1 MPSIRYD
8 VLTQKHPEYAADR
21 WEKLQALFTGG
32 FAVLNRAKDFL
43 PRMVGEV
50 PVRYQERLSLA
61 AYNNYFGPIA
71 GMFAALLFGQ
81 ELHVSPAKD
90 SDGDGDA
97 DTDLPSAP
105 PFYGD
110 FAKDADLRGNK
121 FAQVLKEVFLSTVV
135 KGKGFLAFDS
145 KALDD
150 RERENIVSLA
160 DEEKAGADRIYA
172 YPLVIDCVLDWE
184 KDDDDRFSL
193 VVIHKCYQR
202 RNSVAK
208 LRQLQY
214 EEFKVWEMVDGVAK
228 WKLFRTDPYD
238 PKEPPK
244 PTDEIPMVEEGST
257 SFRRI
262 PIMEFSVPDE
272 LWIGNKLGPMNLEHF
287 QRRNK
292 LVAAMD
298 KSLFELPVTKLGS
311 DIYAGADMPSAARA
325 EDEDRGSDPR
335 GRLNSLGYMVI
346 GAQDEFDFKGPSGV
360 AYTITDAQL
369 KDLIDE
375 MYRVAHQMAQ
385 SVSATRQALA
395 RSGTS
400 KQADND
406 AMSVVLNEYGR
417 LVRDFSRRVYEAIGE
432 ARGDSL
438 MWQPH
443 GMDDYALADRETVV
457 TEAAQM
463 DLIPIPSETWKRA
476 YKTEIAFQLTPNLD
490 PETKEII
497 RKEIAEGV
505 SGEETLRTAQLDTEQ
520 QVADNG
526 PTPEQLGLPT
536 PKAPAA

>member
-1 MPSIRYD
+1 MTALRYD

-32 FAVLNRAKDFL
+32 YAVLNRAKDFL
-43 PRMVGEV
+43 PPMVGEAA
-50 PVRYQERLSLA
+50 VRYQERLGLA

-81 ELHVSPAKD
+81 ELHVAPAKD
-90 SDGDGDA
+90 TDGDGDA
-97 DTDLPSAP
+97 DKDLPSAP

-121 FAQVLKEVFLSTVV
+121 FAQVLKEVFLSTAV

-150 RERENIVSLA
+150 REREAIVSRA
-160 DEEKAGADRIYA
+160 DEERVGADRIYA

-193 VVIHKCYQR
+193 VVINKCYR
-202 RNSVAK
+202 RRESVAST
-208 LRQLQY
+208 RSSQY
-214 EEFKVWEMVDGVAK
+214 EEFKVWVMVDGVAK
-228 WKLFRTDPYD
+228 WTLYRTEKYD

-244 PTDEIPMVEEGST
+244 PTDLIPMVGEGVT
-257 SFRRI
+257 SFTRI
-262 PIMEFSVPDE
+262 PIMELTFPDE

-311 DIYAGADMPSAARA
+311 SVYDDGKPAPDVAD
-325 EDEDRGSDPR
+325 DENRGSDPR
-335 GRLNSLGYMVI
+335 GRLSSLGYMVL
-346 GAQDEFDFKGPSGV
+346 GAQDEFDFKGPSGI

-406 AMSVVLNEYGR
+406 AMSIVLNEYGR
-417 LVRDFSRRVYEAIGE
+417 LVRDFSRRIYEAISE
-432 ARGDSL
+432 ARGEKL

-443 GMDDYALADRETVV
+443 GMDDYALADRATVI
-457 TEAAQM
+457 TEAAQL

-497 RKEIAEGV
+497 RKEIVEGV
-505 SGEETLRTAQLDTEQ
+505 SGEESLRVSVLEKDQEI
-520 QVADNG
+520 ADNG
-526 PTPEQLGLPT
+526 PTPEELGKPT
-536 PKAPAA
+536 PVAG